1 MVIVLFLHFT
11 AAPLQEGELPRFLAG
26 GALLIVGLG
35 IFLEGA
41 SIGMVSFGQKVGS
54 ALTRKRSLTFMLVAS
69 FAIGFAIT
77 IAEPDVQ
84 VLATQVNSFVPSIE
98 RQRL

>member
-1 MVIVLFLHFT
+1 MISSFLQNIKEAVTSVVPVMVIVLLLHLT
-11 AAPLQEGELPRFLAG
+11 IAPLAPGETPRFILG
-26 GALLIVGLG
+26 GAMLIVGLG

-54 ALTRKRSLTFMLVAS
+54 ALTRKRSLLLMLGAS

-77 IAEPDVQ
+77 IAEPA
-84 VLATQVNSFVPSIE
+84 L
-98 RQRL
+98 